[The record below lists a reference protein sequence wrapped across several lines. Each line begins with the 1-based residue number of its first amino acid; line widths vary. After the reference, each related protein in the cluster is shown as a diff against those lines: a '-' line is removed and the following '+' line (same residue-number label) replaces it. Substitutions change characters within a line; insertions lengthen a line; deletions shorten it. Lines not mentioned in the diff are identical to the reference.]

1 MKIVRKRQSVAALP
15 RTLHSTR
22 VLRITVFPGI
32 RYSPNETKILRRQ
45 APFDRIENA
54 FFHLLLVERR
64 RLAVQPT
71 FNRNRVIA
79 NVISVRSL
87 LHNGNNLLFGRS
99 GFFPAFLVSFPT
111 SSTSRVSSNIEKPAL
126 CHSSKTRPPRHGY
139 RLKLH
144 DEDRRYFAPI
154 HIV

>member
-1 MKIVRKRQSVAALP
+1 MKIVRKRQSVAAPP

-99 GFFPAFLVSFPT
+99 GFFPAFRS
-111 SSTSRVSSNIEKPAL
+111 
-126 CHSSKTRPPRHGY
+126 RPPRPRGCRVISRN
-139 RLKLH
+139 RLFVTPRKRGLL
-144 DEDRRYFAPI
+144 DTGTG
-154 HIV
+154 